1 MSNVGS
7 VVECSPA
14 TRAARVRFP
23 DVASFLLFFLHILYQ
38 TDAHVNFQVWLVG
51 ESIKKIIQINNMF
64 LTQNFTQVT
73 NIWQL
78 WDSNP
83 RPFGL
88 VPKTSALDH
97 SAKLP
102 LYWTDFHIASFKQ
115 LWSKKI
121 SPTDCNLS
129 FVRKICFFNM
139 KKYQSDQQKI
149 HRQFNLAYS
158 SLRSAVG
165 SASVS

>member
-73 NIWQL
+73 NI
-78 WDSNP
+78 
-83 RPFGL
+83 
-88 VPKTSALDH
+88 
-97 SAKLP
+97 
-102 LYWTDFHIASFKQ
+102 
-115 LWSKKI
+115 
-121 SPTDCNLS
+121 
-129 FVRKICFFNM
+129 
-139 KKYQSDQQKI
+139 
-149 HRQFNLAYS
+149 
-158 SLRSAVG
+158 
-165 SASVS
+165 